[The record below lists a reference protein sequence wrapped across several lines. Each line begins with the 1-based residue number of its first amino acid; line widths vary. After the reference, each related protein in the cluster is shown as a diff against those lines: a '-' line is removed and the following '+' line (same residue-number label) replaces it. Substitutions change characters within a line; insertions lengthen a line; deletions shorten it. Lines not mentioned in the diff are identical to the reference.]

1 MPFDLDKFA
10 KIVLPPEP
18 EGSDAALIKSMD
30 ELTAAIKERQQTPPA
45 EPPLPKTAR
54 RKKIK
59 KVTSYNI
66 ILDLFNLLLISARGY
81 DIIL

>member
-45 EPPLPKTAR
+45 EPPLPKEEPEGDPPPTDP
-54 RKKIK
+54 KE
-59 KVTSYNI
+59 
-66 ILDLFNLLLISARGY
+66 D
-81 DIIL
+81 